1 MRLVLIGPPGA
12 GKGTIAEKLAA
23 NRGLAHLSTGDML
36 RDAIGRGTPLGA
48 KAKEY
53 VETGRLVPQ
62 EVLGE
67 VVAEK
72 VRQLG
77 GFVLDGY
84 PRSLEQAEFLAAL
97 EGVDVDAVIYVA
109 VGEEEAVGRLRGR
122 RVCAKCGAVTHAE
135 AAETCGN
142 CGSGDLVA
150 RTDDRP
156 DTLKKRYG
164 VYMRE
169 TEPVIEYYRGRGVL
183 REVDGTGSREEV
195 LARVEA
201 AIGPIAAC
209 GDDKR

>member
-23 NRGLAHLSTGDML
+23 KHGLAHLSTGDML
-36 RDAIGRGTPLGA
+36 RDAIGRGTALGA
-48 KAKEY
+48 KAQEY

-62 EVLGE
+62 VILGE

-72 VRQLG
+72 VRRLD

-84 PRSLEQAEFLAAL
+84 PRSLEQAKFLADL
-97 EGVDVDAVIYVA
+97 EGVDVDAVVYVA
-109 VGEEEAVGRLRGR
+109 VSEEQAVRRLGGR
-122 RVCAKCGAVTHAE
+122 RVCAKCGAVTHADAE
-135 AAETCGN
+135 ACGN
-142 CGSGDLVA
+142 CGSAHLVA
-150 RTDDRP
+150 RADDRP
-156 DTLKKRYG
+156 DTLKERYE

-169 TEPVIEYYRGRGVL
+169 TEPVIEYYRGRGLL

-201 AIGPIAAC
+201 AIGPIATR
-209 GDDKR
+209 GDDNR